1 MMEALCGC
9 EGENRYSISAA
20 DDRTETESSLPFLHA
35 KEKSECLHRLC
46 LEYLFISHKLTLNS
60 GNCRPFEMEIQDMN

>member
-9 EGENRYSISAA
+9 EGENRYTISAA
-20 DDRTETESSLPFLHA
+20 DDRTEKETSHPFLHA

-46 LEYLFISHKLTLNS
+46 LEYFFIYTFLHLT
-60 GNCRPFEMEIQDMN
+60 